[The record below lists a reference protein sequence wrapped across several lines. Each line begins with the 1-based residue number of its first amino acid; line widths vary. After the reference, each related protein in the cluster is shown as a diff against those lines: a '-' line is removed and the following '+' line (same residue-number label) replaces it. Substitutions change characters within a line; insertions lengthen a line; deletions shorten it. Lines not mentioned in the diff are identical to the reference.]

1 MILTRQWHC
10 QLHTEKIKETDM
22 HTREEKLKAFGRFL
36 DVLDVLR
43 EKCPW
48 DRKQTNQS
56 LRANTIEEV
65 FELSDALGKE
75 DTPNICKE
83 LGDVLLHVCFYS
95 KIGEENKQFDV
106 ADVCNKLTDKLIFR
120 HPHVYHPSQVGAE
133 EPKPLPYGEDLAHDE
148 MQNADT
154 AQKVIENWEQIKLKE
169 KDGNKRVLSGV
180 PEALPSLIKAYRIQD
195 KARNVGFDWEDKGDV
210 WKKVREELDEL
221 ETELRKEDKERSTE
235 ELGDFIF
242 SVINA
247 ARLYKINP
255 DDALEKTNRKFINRF
270 NYIEEHSIRQG
281 KPLTEMTLEDM
292 DKLWNEAKE
301 QEKTNNKTN

>member
-1 MILTRQWHC
+1 
-10 QLHTEKIKETDM
+10 M
-22 HTREEKLKAFGRFL
+22 HTKEEKLKAFGRFL

-56 LRANTIEEV
+56 LRTNTIEEV
-65 FELSDALGKE
+65 YELSDALAK
-75 DTPNICKE
+75 DDVPNISKE

-95 KIGEENKQFDV
+95 KIGEEKGQFDV

-120 HPHVYHPSQVGAE
+120 HPHVYHPSQVGAA
-133 EPKPLPYGEDLAHDE
+133 EPKPLPYGENLEHDE

-180 PEALPSLIKAYRIQD
+180 PEALPALIKAYRIQD

-210 WKKVREELDEL
+210 WSKVKEEMGEL
-221 ETELRKEDKERSTE
+221 EVELRKGDKEKSTN
-235 ELGDFIF
+235 ELGDFLF

-255 DDALEKTNRKFINRF
+255 DDALERTNQKFIRRF
-270 NYIEEHSIRQG
+270 NYIEEHSIRVG
-281 KPLTEMTLEDM
+281 KPLTEMTLGEM
-292 DKLWNEAKE
+292 DKLWNEAKK
-301 QEKTNNKTN
+301 QENDM

>member
-1 MILTRQWHC
+1 MS
-10 QLHTEKIKETDM
+10 
-22 HTREEKLKAFGRFL
+22 
-36 DVLDVLR
+36 
-43 EKCPW
+43 
-48 DRKQTNQS
+48 S
-56 LRANTIEEV
+56 LE
-65 FELSDALGKE
+65 
-75 DTPNICKE
+75 
-83 LGDVLLHVCFYS
+83 
-95 KIGEENKQFDV
+95 
-106 ADVCNKLTDKLIFR
+106 
-120 HPHVYHPSQVGAE
+120 
-133 EPKPLPYGEDLAHDE
+133 
-148 MQNADT
+148 
-154 AQKVIENWEQIKLKE
+154 
-169 KDGNKRVLSGV
+169 
-180 PEALPSLIKAYRIQD
+180 SLIKAYRIQD